1 MEKTQGLPAVKAPGA
16 SAHGSAPAEAL
27 DERWYNEGMGL
38 RVGDR
43 VHVSALGKGVVME
56 VRNGGRYLVE
66 IKGHAFEVK
75 ANQILPMA
83 PEAKK
88 RRPTAPLPSPTVS
101 PARATSPEGFPS
113 SIDLHGKTVEEA
125 VEALDTFL
133 NDALLAGLAEI
144 QVIHGRSGGR
154 VKAAVHARLRAL
166 SVVRAFRVDER
177 NAGVTIVTL

>member
-1 MEKTQGLPAVKAPGA
+1 
-16 SAHGSAPAEAL
+16 
-27 DERWYNEGMGL
+27 MGL

-56 VRNGGRYLVE
+56 VRNGGRYLVD

-75 ANQILPMA
+75 ANQLLPMA

-88 RRPTAPLPSPTVS
+88 RRPAVSGPPVPPPRVVSTA
-101 PARATSPEGFPS
+101 GFPA

-133 NDALLAGLAEI
+133 NDALLAGLAEV

-154 VKAAVHARLRAL
+154 VKAAVHTRLRAL

-177 NAGVTIVTL
+177 NEGVTIVVF